1 MGKPTYLVW
10 ADGRKLTLDEIHQ
23 LTGLKIG
30 RPAINVRLRKSKLE
44 GIPVSVLAQQIAVL
58 TEHKRTPA
66 QPGRDDADDGGIPL
80 SADKAEAGRLK
91 TIREA
96 LLLDE
101 KHKQAVV
108 ETRLQRKQVFYLDAI
123 TPAFVQMVVSVRE
136 SLRGMIPTLVD
147 KILPLSDRN
156 EALDRAESELSRHL
170 DRVSE
175 FDLSRELNE
184 QDGTEKWTFT
194 QTD

>member
-1 MGKPTYLVW
+1 MPKPYMVWDSGK
-10 ADGRKLTLDEIHQ
+10 RLTVAEIQQ
-23 LTGLKIG
+23 LTGLGCGRAAISMRISKAKKEG
-30 RPAINVRLRKSKLE
+30 RPVDT
-44 GIPVSVLAQQIAVL
+44 LAQQVAVL
-58 TEHKRTPA
+58 SQHTRPVAVDTS
-66 QPGRDDADDGGIPL
+66 GSIPL
-80 SADKAEAGRLK
+80 GVDRAEGARLK
-91 TIREA
+91 VIREA

-101 KHKQAVV
+101 KRKQAEI
-108 ETRLQRKQVFYLDAI
+108 ETRLQRKEIFYLEAI
-123 TPAFVQMVVSVRE
+123 TPAWVQMVVSVRE

-156 EALDRAESELSRHL
+156 EALARAEDELSRHL

>member
-1 MGKPTYLVW
+1 MAKPEYLKW
-10 ADGRKLTLDEIHQ
+10 ADGRKLTLDEIQQ
-23 LTGLKIG
+23 LTGLEIR
-30 RPAINVRLRKSKLE
+30 RPAINIRLRKAKLE
-44 GIPVSVLAQQIAVL
+44 GIPVSALAQQIAVL

-108 ETRLQRKQVFYLDAI
+108 ETRLQRKEIFYLEAI
-123 TPAFVQMVVSVRE
+123 TPAWVQMVVSVRE

-156 EALDRAESELSRHL
+156 EALARAEDELSRHL

>member
-23 LTGLKIG
+23 LTGLEIG
-30 RPAINVRLRKSKLE
+30 RPAVNTRLRKAKLE
-44 GIPVSVLAQQIAVL
+44 GIPVSTLAQQIAVL

-66 QPGRDDADDGGIPL
+66 QPGRDDAGDGGIPL
-80 SADKAEAGRLK
+80 SSDKAEAGRLK

-96 LLLDE
+96 LLIDE
-101 KHKQAVV
+101 KHKQAVI
-108 ETRLQRKQVFYLDAI
+108 ETRLQRRDVFYLEAI
-123 TPAFVQMVVSVRE
+123 TPAWVQMCVSVRE

-147 KILPLSDRN
+147 KILPLTDRN
-156 EALDRAESELSRHL
+156 EALDRCEDELSRHL
-170 DRVSE
+170 SRLSD
-175 FDLSRELNE
+175 FDLTRELNE
-184 QDGTEKWTFT
+184 LSGDESWTFT

>member
-1 MGKPTYLVW
+1 M
-10 ADGRKLTLDEIHQ
+10 
-23 LTGLKIG
+23 TGLEIG
-30 RPAINVRLRKSKLE
+30 RPAINIRLRKAKLE
-44 GIPVSVLAQQIAVL
+44 GIPVSTLAQQIAVL

-66 QPGRDDADDGGIPL
+66 QPGRDDAGDGGIPL

-108 ETRLQRKQVFYLDAI
+108 ETRLQRKEIFYLEAI
-123 TPAFVQMVVSVRE
+123 TPAWQAMVISVRE

-147 KILPLSDRN
+147 KILPIDDRD
-156 EALDRAESELSRHL
+156 EALDRCEDELSRHL
-170 DRVSE
+170 SRLSD
-175 FDLSRELNE
+175 FDLTRELNE
-184 QDGTEKWTFT
+184 LSGDESWTFT

>member
-1 MGKPTYLVW
+1 MAKPEYLKW
-10 ADGRKLTLDEIHQ
+10 ANGQKLTLDEIHQ
-23 LTGLKIG
+23 LTGLEIG
-30 RPAINVRLRKSKLE
+30 RPAVNTRLRKAKLD
-44 GIPVSVLAQQIAVL
+44 GIPVSSLSHQISVLS
-58 TEHKRTPA
+58 EHKRTPA

-80 SADKAEAGRLK
+80 GADKAEAGRLK

-101 KHKQAVV
+101 KHKQAAV
-108 ETRLQRKQVFYLDAI
+108 ETRLQRKEIFYLEAI
-123 TPAFVQMVVSVRE
+123 TPAWQAMVISVRE

-147 KILPLSDRN
+147 KILPIDDRD
-156 EALDRAESELSRHL
+156 EALDRCEDELSRHL
-170 DRVSE
+170 SRLSD
-175 FDLSRELNE
+175 FDLTRELNE